1 MTMPERRIRVD
12 AQGKAREMI
21 QFYLLSVVLNIL
33 GGLALV
39 QPGKMPEKAGR
50 PVREGIFLILTERG
64 VMLVIAILSVAVG
77 ILKLV
82 FALRGDIPVI
92 GDFLPAV
99 SGIVVGSVL
108 LFRDCGQSCPGW
120 IEKHRRAA
128 GILNALLSGGEAVGY
143 TGIIAGIA
151 HFLFPMVIFL

>member
-1 MTMPERRIRVD
+1 
-12 AQGKAREMI
+12 MI
-21 QFYLLSVVLNIL
+21 QFYLLSVILNIL

-39 QPGKMPEKAGR
+39 QPEERPGK
-50 PVREGIFLILTERG
+50 PVREGVFLILTERG

-77 ILKLV
+77 VMKLV

-108 LFRDCGQSCPGW
+108 LFRDYEKSNPGW
-120 IEKHRRAA
+120 TGRHRRAA
-128 GILNALLSGGEAVGY
+128 GVLGALLSGREAVGY

-151 HFLFPMVIFL
+151 HFLFPMVLFL